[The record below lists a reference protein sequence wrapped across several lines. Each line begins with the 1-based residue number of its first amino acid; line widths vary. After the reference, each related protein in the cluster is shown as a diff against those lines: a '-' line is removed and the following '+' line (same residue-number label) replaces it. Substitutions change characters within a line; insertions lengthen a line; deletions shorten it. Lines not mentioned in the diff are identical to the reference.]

1 MAKFKP
7 GQSGNAAGKPAGA
20 RNRLQADFLQA
31 LAEDFKEHGP
41 GVVRIAR
48 VEKPLEY
55 LKVVASLMPKELH
68 VQDSVLQDMSDAEL
82 LETRDIIRRLKAE
95 RTAIVAA
102 TNAEGD

>member
-48 VEKPLEY
+48 VEKPVEY
-55 LKVVASLMPKELH
+55 LKVVASLMPKEL
-68 VQDSVLQDMSDAEL
+68 QITENALGDMSDDDL
-82 LETRDIIRRLKAE
+82 LEYLETIRRLKAE
-95 RTAIVAA
+95 RAIVAA
-102 TNAEGD
+102 TNA